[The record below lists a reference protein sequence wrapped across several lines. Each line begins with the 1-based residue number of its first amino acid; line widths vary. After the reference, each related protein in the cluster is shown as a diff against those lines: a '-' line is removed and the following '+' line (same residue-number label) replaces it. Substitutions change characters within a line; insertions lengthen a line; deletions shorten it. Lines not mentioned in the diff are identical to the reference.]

1 MNGLSCFQNMQ
12 TNFVYTV
19 SQINNYSSELL
30 KRKLSNIWVEGEI
43 SSLKTYPSGFS
54 YFTLKDSC
62 SELSC
67 IYFNTNNSSNIING
81 IKVTI
86 NGTIQLYVIKGNYQL
101 KVSSLFLKGEGA
113 LWNEYMLLKNK
124 LNDEGLFDRKHKN
137 MIPLMPKSI
146 GIITS
151 LKGAVIKDI
160 VNILNRRAPY
170 INIIIK
176 NSQVNGRAAIE
187 DLRKSYDDL
196 TKYGNIDTIIIA
208 RGGGSFE
215 DLLGFND
222 EILVRKI
229 FRSNI
234 PTISAIGHETDFTLC
249 DFVSDLRA
257 STPSEAAELVCLG
270 IEDINQSIVNITNK
284 LSFSIQRY
292 FSKYNLIF
300 QNYSNLIKS
309 DNIEHLLVRKS
320 DKIKYLSDNFKNCIF
335 NILNNYNTY
344 LNANRSI
351 IKNSNINKIKKMGFS
366 ISRKDR
372 KVINNINDLQNND
385 LFTVELLDGE
395 ILTQVKEI
403 NEKQ

>member
-1 MNGLSCFQNMQ
+1 MQN
-12 TNFVYTV
+12 NFVYTV

-43 SSLKTYPSGFS
+43 SSLKTYPSGYS
-54 YFTLKDSC
+54 YFTLKDSS

-67 IYFNTNNSSNIING
+67 IYFNNSNSLDLMNG
-81 IKVTI
+81 TKVTI
-86 NGTIQLYVIKGNYQL
+86 NGTIQLYTIKGNYQL
-101 KVSSLFLKGEGA
+101 KVASLLLKGEGA

-124 LNDEGLFDRKHKN
+124 LNDEGLFNRKYKKV
-137 MIPLMPKSI
+137 IPLIPKNI

-160 VNILNRRAPY
+160 INILNRRAPY

-176 NSQVNGRAAIE
+176 NSQVNGKSAIE
-187 DLRKSYDDL
+187 DLRNSYEDF
-196 TKYGNIDTIIIA
+196 TSYNKVDTIIIA

-215 DLLGFND
+215 DLQAFND

-229 FRSNI
+229 FKSSI
-234 PTISAIGHETDFTLC
+234 PTISAVGHETDFTLC
-249 DFVSDLRA
+249 DFVSDIRA

-270 IEDINQSIVNITNK
+270 FEDINQSLVNITNTFN
-284 LSFSIQRY
+284 FSIKNY

-309 DNIEHLLVRKS
+309 DNIEHLLIRKN
-320 DKIKYLSDNFKNCIF
+320 DKINYLSNNFKNSIF
-335 NILNNYNTY
+335 SILNNYTNY
-344 LNANRSI
+344 LDANRNI

-366 ISRKDR
+366 ISRKNTTI
-372 KVINNINDLQNND
+372 INNINDLKEDD
-385 LFTVELLDGE
+385 LFTVEMINGK

-403 NEKQ
+403 NEK

>member
-43 SSLKTYPSGFS
+43 SSLKTYPSGYS
-54 YFTLKDSC
+54 YFTLKDSS
-62 SELSC
+62 SEISC
-67 IYFNTNNSSNIING
+67 VYFNDNGSSKLING
-81 IKVTI
+81 TKVTI
-86 NGTIQLYVIKGNYQL
+86 NGTIQLYVIRGNYQL
-101 KVSSLFLKGEGA
+101 KVASIFLKGEGA
-113 LWNEYMLLKNK
+113 LWNEYMFLKNK
-124 LNDEGLFDRKHKN
+124 LNDEGLFDRMNKKQ
-137 MIPLMPKSI
+137 IPSMPKRI

-160 VNILNRRAPY
+160 INILNRRAPY

-176 NSQVNGRAAIE
+176 NSQVNGKAAIKE
-187 DLRKSYDDL
+187 LRTSYDDVI
-196 TKYGNIDTIIIA
+196 KYGNIDTIIIA

-215 DLLGFND
+215 DLACFND
-222 EILVRKI
+222 EILIRKI
-229 FRSNI
+229 FKSHI
-234 PTISAIGHETDFTLC
+234 PTISAVGHETDFTLC

-284 LSFSIQRY
+284 LSFSIQNY

-300 QNYSNLIKS
+300 QNYSNLIKL
-309 DNIEHLLVRKS
+309 DNIEHLLVRKN
-320 DKIKYLSDNFKNCIF
+320 DKIKYLSDNFKNSIF
-335 NILNNYNTY
+335 TIFTNYDTY

-366 ISRKDR
+366 ISRKDG
-372 KVINNINDLQNND
+372 KVINNINDLQNNE
-385 LFTVELLDGE
+385 LFTVELLNGK

-403 NEKQ
+403 NEK